1 MMRRD
6 SPITERN
13 ETMPELKDAPPQRS
27 IAEIEENYLNSEV
40 ECLSED
46 TAREFSFADR
56 MLRKIVTENR
66 QPNFTE
72 SQYFKGKLGWDQAK
86 INREIRRIEA
96 VARLQMVIG
105 SKSQREE
112 LQKEKETANE
122 IAEKEVPK
130 LDAQIEKLVRQRNQ
144 IEKAASNATRRC
156 DEVQEAMEKLRSRE
170 LLRHDVLETFNER
183 LQHFGQTV
191 QSKINALLIEIRHRE
206 ACLSR
211 PDSMD
216 EQVWMQSIRM
226 LAPKAVSRN
235 TESTFAKYE
244 LTEDWSD
251 AQATMREEIQS
262 MRNEID
268 TLESQR
274 AAFDEEQKM
283 VAELYILEAN

>member
-1 MMRRD
+1 M
-6 SPITERN
+6 T
-13 ETMPELKDAPPQRS
+13 TELKDAPQRTQ
-27 IAEIEENYLNSEV
+27 AELDAMHLADEV
-40 ECLSED
+40 TCLAED
-46 TAREFSFADR
+46 QAFDYKFADR
-56 MLRKIVTENR
+56 MLRTIVRENR
-66 QPNFTE
+66 QPSFTE
-72 SQYFKGKLGWDQAK
+72 NTYFRGKLNWDQAK
-86 INREIRRIEA
+86 INREIRRIEN
-96 VARLQMVIG
+96 VARLQAIIG
-105 SKSQREE
+105 TASQREE
-112 LQKEKETANE
+112 LESERQTANE

-130 LDAQIEKLVRQRNQ
+130 LEQQIEKLTRQKNQ
-144 IEKAASNATRRC
+144 LEKAASNATRRC
-156 DEVQEAMEKLRSRE
+156 AEVAEAIEKLRSPE
-170 LLRHDVLETFNER
+170 LLRTDVLETFNER

-262 MRNEID
+262 MKAEVA
-268 TLESQR
+268 TFESQR

-283 VAELYILEAN
+283 VAELYVEENA